1 MFSRLARLPGG
12 LRAQVF
18 AIALATALF
27 GAAISLAASLAER
40 RALEADAERELLRL
54 ARLLAAREEQQIDAL
69 THLLTT
75 LALVPDVRDSNSA
88 RCSTVLGQVLADI
101 PGLAN
106 LEVATADG
114 QLACQA
120 RPDRTDANLAE
131 RPWFREVMASGR
143 VALGGVALG
152 PPPYLPIAVPLR
164 DERGAVVGALIARLD
179 VTTIGRLTAGLELP
193 PATALLVL
201 DETGR
206 VVYREP
212 DTERYLGQTVTD
224 SEVGRGV
231 RARSDSVFLATGLD
245 GVQRLYAVVPL
256 RPAGA
261 LLLGVPVDIIYQAA
275 ADTFRR
281 DLLVITLTLLGLLV
295 VVWVAVGAV
304 VGQPLQ
310 RLSTVARRLTAG
322 DYSARTGIDRTGN
335 EIGEL
340 ARTFDTLAAELERR
354 ERRIEA
360 QVAELR
366 RSNAELDQFAS
377 VVSHDLQAPLR
388 SIAGFS
394 QLLARRYQGRL
405 DAEADEF
412 IQYIITAVDR
422 LNALIVD
429 LLAYSRVATGPR
441 TIETIASRQAVDQAL
456 NNLRTEID
464 ASNASIRVG
473 DLPVV
478 RADLSQLTQVFQ
490 NLISNAIKYR
500 SAAAPEITID
510 AERETEAWIFRVR
523 DNGIGIPPEHAERVF
538 RMFQRLH
545 SASAAEGTGIGLAVC
560 KAVIERH
567 GGQIWVEPGT
577 AGGTVIA
584 FRLPMERTEE

>member
-1 MFSRLARLPGG
+1 MISRLARLPGG

-18 AIALATALF
+18 AIALAIALF
-27 GAAISLAASLAER
+27 GAAISLVSALAER
-40 RALEADAERELLRL
+40 RELEADAEREVLRL
-54 ARLLAAREEQQIDAL
+54 ARLLAGREEQQIDAV
-69 THLLTT
+69 TRLLTA
-75 LALVPDVRDSNSA
+75 LALIPEIRDPNSA
-88 RCSTVLGQVLADI
+88 RCEAVLAQVLADT

-106 LEVATADG
+106 IEVASADG
-114 QLACQA
+114 RVVCRA
-120 RPDRTDANLAE
+120 RPDSTDANVSE
-131 RPWFREVMASGR
+131 RPWFREAMMTGR
-143 VALGGVALG
+143 VTLGGVALG
-152 PPPYLPIAVPLR
+152 APPNLPLAVPLR

-201 DETGR
+201 DDAGR
-206 VVYREP
+206 VVYRDP
-212 DTERYLGQTVTD
+212 DAERFVGQEIAGSELG
-224 SEVGRGV
+224 
-231 RARSDSVFLATGLD
+231 RSLETQSDGVFLAAGLD
-245 GVQRLYAVVPL
+245 GVRRLYAVVPL

-261 LLLGVPVDIIYQAA
+261 LLLGVPADVVYQPA
-275 ADTFRR
+275 ADAFRR
-281 DLLVITLTLLGLLV
+281 DVLVITLALVGLLL
-295 VVWVAVGAV
+295 VVWVAIGAV

-310 RLSTVARRLTAG
+310 RLTTVARRLAAG
-322 DYSARTGIDRTGN
+322 DYSARTGIGPTRS

-340 ARTFDTLAAELERR
+340 ARTFDMLAAELERR
-354 ERRIEA
+354 DRRIQA

-394 QLLARRYQGRL
+394 QLLARRYRGRL

-412 IQYIITAVDR
+412 IQYIVTAVDR

-429 LLAYSRVATGPR
+429 LLTYSRVATGPR

-456 NNLRTEID
+456 SNLRSEID
-464 ASNASIRVG
+464 ASNASIHLG
-473 DLPVV
+473 ELPVV

-490 NLISNAIKYR
+490 NLVSNAIKYR
-500 SAAAPEITID
+500 GAAAPVITID
-510 AERETEAWIFRVR
+510 AEREPEAWIFRVR

-545 SASAAEGTGIGLAVC
+545 SASAYEGTGIGLAVC

-567 GGQIWVEPGT
+567 GGQIWIEPGP
-577 AGGTVIA
+577 AGGTVVA
-584 FRLPMERTEE
+584 FRLPIERTEE